1 MADSVAGGEKMSY
14 VSIGALA
21 IDLKTSNQK
30 IGQIINSLE
39 IERKTVR
46 DGKWYNKCIAV
57 ADVDR
62 IKAAI
67 KDFRVDQTG
76 RKGKPSPEKVD
87 HYIGDNSDKLVVNPI
102 VGLYWGAGEEV
113 RIGQGIW
120 AYWDRESYEIIREG

>member
-1 MADSVAGGEKMSY
+1 MSY

-46 DGKWYNKCIAV
+46 DGKWYNKCVAV

-62 IKAAI
+62 IKAVI

-87 HYIGDNSDKLVVNPI
+87 HYIGDNSDRLYVDPI
-102 VGLYWGAGEEV
+102 ESRYWGSGKNI
-113 RIGQGIW
+113 RMGQGIEV
-120 AYWDRESYEIIREG
+120 YWLKGRCEIIGG